1 MFLDL
6 YYLTLILVIFLILYF
21 ITEILLRGS
30 LIDFALPDVGTQTLQ
45 NLRTKGLFI
54 ILETYYDY

>member
-1 MFLDL
+1 MFLDF

-30 LIDFALPDVGTQTLQ
+30 LIDLALPDVGTQSLQ
-45 NLRTKGLFI
+45 NLRTKELFI
-54 ILETYYDY
+54 ILEKYDDY